1 MEQKQVYKGALSTM
15 VKIIDWTSINKAIS
29 EKIGEEVECRLGK
42 GLIENVEAI
51 FNKEIAQT
59 EIKSI
64 IVDHECC
71 GVITESKNYYLSEL
85 NNGLPFAINLIEDVA
100 FYKVNE
106 ETENGMSI
114 SMFPSYHFS
123 LDIDDVLKCL
133 TGEEKSLF
141 EFMGKRYKYNPR
153 ICQNE
158 LDLFKLIFYND
169 RINLNHSYLKEEII
183 DAEIN

>member
-1 MEQKQVYKGALSTM
+1 MEKKVFKGALSTM

-29 EKIGEEVECRLGK
+29 EKICEEVECRLGK

-51 FNKEIAQT
+51 FDKEIGQT

-64 IVDHECC
+64 IIDKECV
-71 GVITESKNYYLSEL
+71 GRSTDLKNYYLSEL
-85 NNGLPFAINLIEDVA
+85 NNGLPFAINIIENVG
-100 FYKVNE
+100 FYKVDTQ
-106 ETENGMSI
+106 TENGMSI
-114 SMFPSYHFS
+114 SMFPSYYFS

-141 EFMGKRYKYNPR
+141 EFMGARYKYNPR

-169 RINLNHSYLKEEII
+169 RINSNMEFLYVEII
-183 DAEIN
+183 DVEIN